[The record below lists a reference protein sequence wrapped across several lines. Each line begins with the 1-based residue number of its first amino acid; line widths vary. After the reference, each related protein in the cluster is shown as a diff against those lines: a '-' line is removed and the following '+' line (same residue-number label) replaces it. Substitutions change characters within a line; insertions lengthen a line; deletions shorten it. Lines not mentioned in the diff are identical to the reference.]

1 MSDAGRARLAA
12 GVVFLIGAA
21 ERSAFLAW
29 RGPALNLDSEKY
41 LALAHN
47 LVAHGTLS
55 LDAAPPFALSIRFP
69 PLYPVFIAM
78 LSGSGP
84 TSVYAVATVQA
95 FLGAVTGVLVFLL
108 ARSMVPL
115 RWASAVGVMYAV
127 HPGAV
132 ASTST
137 ILAETVFTALLVAA
151 VWVLSV
157 SVRTDRLWLTAA
169 GAVLLGWAMLC
180 RPLVLMWPLVFCG
193 VLLLGRARR
202 GAIHG
207 LVLIVVTALA
217 VAPWSVRASRVAGHV
232 ALQDPVVVAGLFCVA
247 SHWDWEQTLFNWVAF
262 RAHPQRSSAVG
273 LFREGVRSIRAS
285 PGRYLASRVRAVPHL
300 FLSSFDV
307 FTGIYQSYNRLWA
320 DRDWWRLSIKLVL
333 LSTFS
338 LVPMALAILGLAA
351 SRSSTTSMLCA
362 SVWLYMLM
370 FFLPLWV
377 EPRYWLPAV
386 PFLLVT
392 GGVGANAIDMRRSA
406 DQRPRRKAISSWMI
420 EVLRGWLRDCHRA
433 MNGVG

>member
-1 MSDAGRARLAA
+1 MSDAGRTRLAA
-12 GVVFLIGAA
+12 GAVFLLGAA
-21 ERSAFLAW
+21 GRSAFLAW

-41 LALAHN
+41 LALGHN

-55 LDAAPPFALSIRFP
+55 LDTAAPFALSIRFP
-69 PLYPVFIAM
+69 PLYPVFIGM
-78 LSGSGP
+78 LSGLGF
-84 TSVYAVATVQA
+84 TSVYAVAMVQA
-95 FLGAVTGVLVFLL
+95 LLGAFTGVLVFLL

-115 RWASAVGVMYAV
+115 KWASAVGVMYAL

-137 ILAETVFTALLVAA
+137 ILAESLFTALLVAA

-157 SVRTDRLWLTAA
+157 SVRTDRLRLTAV
-169 GAVLLGWAMLC
+169 GALLLGLAMLC
-180 RPLVLMWPLVFCG
+180 RPLVLMWPFVFCG
-193 VLLLGRARR
+193 VVLLGRARR
-202 GAIHG
+202 AFAHG
-207 LVLIVVTALA
+207 LVLLVVTALA
-217 VAPWSVRASRVAGHV
+217 IAPWSMRASRVAGHL

-262 RAHPQRSSAVG
+262 RTHPQRSSAAG

-285 PGRYLASRVRAVPHL
+285 PGRYLASRVRAVPYL
-300 FLSSFDV
+300 FISSFDV

-320 DRDWWRLSIKLVL
+320 GRDWLRLSIKLGL
-333 LSTFS
+333 LSAFS
-338 LVPMALAILGLAA
+338 LVPLALAMLGLLA
-351 SRSSTTSMLCA
+351 SRANTTSMLCA
-362 SVWLYMLM
+362 SVWLYMLL

-392 GGVGANAIDMRRSA
+392 GGVGANAISTRSLLTFPA
-406 DQRPRRKAISSWMI
+406 CAPGAPR
-420 EVLRGWLRDCHRA
+420 
-433 MNGVG
+433 